1 MLARHGVLPG
11 SAVRK
16 LPSIHFDGVAAKPR
30 GGQPGRAHD
39 VRSFRE
45 RASMSAVV
53 LIVDD
58 HPVIPL
64 ALRGLIEARFPQVR
78 ALQAANLRQAKVI
91 YQDEPQLAATV
102 LDLRLPDVAG
112 LEGISELRA
121 LRSDVP
127 IVVFTGLDSGPLR
140 RSATALGAMAL
151 VCKNEHASV
160 LLDSLGQAL
169 AIRLP
174 ELAAPADGAPE
185 PRSGPVE
192 LSPRQQQMW
201 QSIAEGLSNI
211 EIAERYRIS
220 LNTTKAHVR
229 ELLQRLGVRNRTEA
243 ATMFYRSRGGG
254 AREL

>member
-1 MLARHGVLPG
+1 
-11 SAVRK
+11 
-16 LPSIHFDGVAAKPR
+16 
-30 GGQPGRAHD
+30 
-39 VRSFRE
+39 
-45 RASMSAVV
+45 MSPVV

-58 HPVIPL
+58 HPVIPM
-64 ALRGLIEARFPQVR
+64 ALRGLIEARFGKVR

-91 YQDEPQLAATV
+91 YQDEPDLVATV

-121 LRSDVP
+121 LRADVP
-127 IVVFTGLDSGPLR
+127 IVVFTGLDSAPLR
-140 RSATALGAMAL
+140 RSATALGAAAL
-151 VCKNEHASV
+151 VCKNEHAGA
-160 LLDSLGQAL
+160 LLDAL
-169 AIRLP
+169 ALVLDGRLP
-174 ELAAPADGAPE
+174 RVATGDEAGAEP

-211 EIAERYRIS
+211 EIADRYRIS

-243 ATMFYRSRGGG
+243 ATLFYRSRGN
-254 AREL
+254 ASREL